1 MPLKS
6 IQLATI
12 SPSNRAEGKF
22 DVDAHSDTGHL
33 SATFACSSES
43 SALKLRDAIRDHAD
57 CLKNVFDSRDRPTR
71 EGPIALLVENVCN
84 LNNGAMVQLGEFLR
98 AHPIERAQFA
108 SRCAAMIESALEV
121 DASRYTGDDGR
132 PFLGHRSP

>member
-12 SPSNRAEGKF
+12 SPSNRAAGLF
-22 DVDAHSDTGHL
+22 DVDVHSDTGHL
-33 SATFACSSES
+33 SATFGCSSES
-43 SALKLRDAIRDHAD
+43 NAIRLRDAIRENAD
-57 CLKNVFDSRDRPTR
+57 GLKNVFDSRDRPTR
-71 EGPIALLVENVCN
+71 ESPISLLVENVCN

-121 DASRYTGDDGR
+121 DASRYTTDDGR
-132 PFLGHRSP
+132 PFLGNR